1 MGKPAAISRAERAR
15 AGSDA
20 VGKIMISKRP
30 VLVGVNGIPN
40 ERFKTTRI
48 KLHRCKIPPTKCVYW
63 MPGNEKAILGRNP
76 PQRRRRRPAAVSAD
90 LHTGKLLKQRKNY
103 KYKVAVSYSERI

>member
-20 VGKIMISKRP
+20 VGKIMISKRT

-76 PQRRRRRPAAVSAD
+76 PNGAEGDLLPSAPIY
-90 LHTGKLLKQRKNY
+90 TQENY
-103 KYKVAVSYSERI
+103 